1 MSTATLPLPG
11 IFLRRSDKSRGA
23 GGHADRS
30 AFNWHALGV
39 PKNQMNCFLQ
49 DGSVEDFVKAT
60 LDPVPSLT
68 TLRVSLPME

>member
-1 MSTATLPLPG
+1 MSAR
-11 IFLRRSDKSRGA
+11 IVA
-23 GGHADRS
+23 YANADR

-49 DGSVEDFVKAT
+49 DGSVEDFIKAT

-68 TLRVSLPME
+68 KLRVGQTCSLD

>member
-1 MSTATLPLPG
+1 MLPIRRYLTPCYDERTKTEPVTL
-11 IFLRRSDKSRGA
+11 I
-23 GGHADRS
+23 ADSS